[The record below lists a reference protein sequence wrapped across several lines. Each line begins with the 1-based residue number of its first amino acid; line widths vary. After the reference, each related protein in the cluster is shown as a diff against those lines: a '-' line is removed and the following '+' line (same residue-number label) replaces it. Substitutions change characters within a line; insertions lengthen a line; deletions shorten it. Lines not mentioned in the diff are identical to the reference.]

1 MARLLRDTDYLKS
14 IQTDNLN
21 QIIEANS
28 QIKLDME
35 QAAQSEMIGYLSQRY
50 IIDQIFTNT
59 TTFSFSA
66 TYYGKN
72 LVEYT
77 EATFSAT
84 TVYTINQRVVYNGN
98 IYKSIAGSTAHAF
111 LLAEWT
117 LVCADKLLF
126 YAKLNATEYNATT
139 SYIVGNTVWYNDV
152 VYTCTTACKNILPT
166 TAGFWTAGATYT
178 VTATFPDDT
187 TKWIQGDNRNQ
198 LIVLYLVDITLYHL
212 HARIQPNNVPDIRK
226 IRYDGNGD
234 LEKAHS
240 AIRWLRECGNGHIN
254 ADLPNIDPQQGMSIR
269 WGNVNGLT
277 ERITNSY

>member
-21 QIIEANS
+21 QIIEASS

-50 IIDQIFTNT
+50 LVDKIFTNT
-59 TTFSFSA
+59 TTFSISA

-98 IYKSIAGSTAHAF
+98 IYKSIAGSAAHAF
-111 LLAEWT
+111 APAEWT

-126 YAKLNATEYNATT
+126 YAKLNATEYSASTT
-139 SYIVGNTVWYNDV
+139 YAVGNTVWYNDV

-166 TAGFWTAGATYT
+166 TAGFWTAGATYSF
-178 VTATFPDDT
+178 TAAYPDDT
-187 TKWIQGDNRNQ
+187 TKWTQGDNRNQ

-212 HARIQPNNVPDIRK
+212 HARIQPNNVPELRK

>member
-59 TTFSFSA
+59 TVFDINA
-66 TYYGKN
+66 TYYGKS

-77 EATFSAT
+77 EPAFNIA
-84 TVYTINQRVVYNGN
+84 TVYSIGDRVLYLGN
-98 IYKSIAGSTAHAF
+98 IYNCNTAGATGAWTAS
-111 LLAEWT
+111 EWD
-117 LVCADKLLF
+117 LICADRTLYYVTLPH
-126 YAKLNATEYNATT
+126 LEYSNTT
-139 SYIVGNTVWYNDV
+139 SYSVGNQVWYKNV
-152 VYTCTTACKNILPT
+152 VYTCSTACKNILPT
-166 TAGFWTAGATYT
+166 TAGFWTAGSPYT
-178 VTATFPDDT
+178 VTATFPDDIT
-187 TKWIQGDNRNQ
+187 IWTQGDNRNQ